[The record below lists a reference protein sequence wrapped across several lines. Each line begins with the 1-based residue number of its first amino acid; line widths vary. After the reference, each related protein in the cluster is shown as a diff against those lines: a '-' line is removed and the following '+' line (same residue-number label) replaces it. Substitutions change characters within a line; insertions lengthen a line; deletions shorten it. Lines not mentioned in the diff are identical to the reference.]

1 MLVATQATV
10 GPSWGRKHMLGRLRM
25 RGYGALEL
33 VTAQAIV
40 YLYMTS
46 DTVSPRDCYHIGHWG
61 PRLGSCDGAV
71 L

>member
-25 RGYGALEL
+25 RGYRASEY
-33 VTAQAIV
+33 V
-40 YLYMTS
+40 YMTS